1 MALYDVEGRGTIWAS
16 SPEEAFTI
24 AHGKPSDGIKVEQ
37 ADQRTWRFEANG
49 RQVQVTVRTD
59 A

>member
-16 SPEEAFTI
+16 SPEEAFTL
-24 AHGKPSDGIKVEQ
+24 AHGKPSDGIKLEPAGQ
-37 ADQRTWRFEANG
+37 HTWRVDANG
-49 RQVQVTVRTD
+49 RQVKVTVRTD